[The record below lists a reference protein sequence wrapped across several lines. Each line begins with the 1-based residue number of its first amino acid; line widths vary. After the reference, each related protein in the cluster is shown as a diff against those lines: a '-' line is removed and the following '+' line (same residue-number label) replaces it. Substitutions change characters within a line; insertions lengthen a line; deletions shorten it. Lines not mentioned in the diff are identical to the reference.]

1 VTKSVSNW
9 IRSPWRFKH
18 IAYFL
23 NTSFQKHNFT
33 LAELST
39 QEETLKKQLKKGIL
53 VQNPNTYSVL
63 FNTMIQPVLPYQ
75 VKGFLWY
82 QGESNVGN
90 YKEYQSLFTGMI
102 TDWRE
107 KWGQKLPFYFVQI
120 APYRYTPEAESHAL
134 REAQRKTLALEKT
147 GMAVTLDIGEEDDIH
162 PANKARCRKTS
173 RAVGPGKRLWEVRS
187 FS

>member
-1 VTKSVSNW
+1 M
-9 IRSPWRFKH
+9 
-18 IAYFL
+18 
-23 NTSFQKHNFT
+23 
-33 LAELST
+33 ST
-39 QEETLKKQLKKGIL
+39 QKETLKKQLKKGIL

-63 FNTMIQPVLPYQ
+63 FNAMIQPVLPYQ

-120 APYRYTPEAESHAL
+120 AKL
-134 REAQRKTLALEKT
+134 L
-147 GMAVTLDIGEEDDIH
+147 
-162 PANKARCRKTS
+162 
-173 RAVGPGKRLWEVRS
+173 
-187 FS
+187 